1 MCYYIRVDQCS
12 ECELRETLSSLRNQ
26 IFILPRKKKAT
37 NKQKNSAPQQ
47 QQKKQPQ
54 TKKGLTIPKQTA
66 SIKRI
71 QFNSNEGYRPDRGI
85 DIKFFMI
92 YGLRV
97 SMKLT

>member
-1 MCYYIRVDQCS
+1 MQWMWTEGNTFKSRKSDFYF
-12 ECELRETLSSLRNQ
+12 TG
-26 IFILPRKKKAT
+26 KKKAT
-37 NKQKNSAPQQ
+37 NKQKNSTPQQ
-47 QQKKQPQ
+47 QQKNQPQ

-97 SMKLT
+97 SMKLTW